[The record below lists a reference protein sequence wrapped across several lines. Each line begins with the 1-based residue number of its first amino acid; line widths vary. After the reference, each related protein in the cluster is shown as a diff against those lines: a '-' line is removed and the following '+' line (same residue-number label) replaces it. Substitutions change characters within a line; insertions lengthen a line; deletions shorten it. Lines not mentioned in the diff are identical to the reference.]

1 MSEAP
6 VDEKLAHIA
15 RRLRRIALCAELD
28 DAALADVAGL
38 AWPLVYARGAQLH
51 EPARAAGSIYLIAE
65 GRLRLYREAL
75 TGRPVTLDLVGEGE
89 VFRFLAREPDGTP
102 TSVAEVVSQRAVLYR
117 FPGPALLEVLAAQ
130 PPALL
135 RLVAELARAL
145 TRVYDDKAEV
155 GLYDVETRLA
165 RALVRLAAGGV
176 DTGGDAG
183 YVGATHEEL
192 GWHINAARE
201 DVTRYMRRFARLGLI
216 ATEPHRHGIV
226 VRDDLHRYA
235 AQRASRQR
243 MPGGS

>member
-15 RRLRRIALCAELD
+15 RRLRRVALCAELD
-28 DAALADVAGL
+28 DVALADVARL
-38 AWPLVYARGAQLH
+38 ARPLVYARGAQLH

-75 TGRPVTLDLVGEGE
+75 TGRQVTLDLVGEGE

-102 TSVAEVVSQRAVLYR
+102 TSVAEVVSQCAVLYR

-135 RLVAELARAL
+135 RLVAELVRAL
-145 TRVYDDKAEV
+145 ARVYDDKAEV

-165 RALVRLAAGGV
+165 RLLVRLA
-176 DTGGDAG
+176 TEEPE
-183 YVGATHEEL
+183 VGRPIELTHRELAWRAETRREE
-192 GWHINAARE
+192 
-201 DVTRYMRRFARLGLI
+201 VTRLLRKFACAGLI
-216 ATEPHRHGIV
+216 ATHPHRNGIV
-226 VRDDLHRYA
+226 VRDSAGLL
-235 AQRASRQR
+235 QR
-243 MPGGS
+243 

>member
-15 RRLRRIALCAELD
+15 RRLRRVALCAELD
-28 DAALADVAGL
+28 DVALADVARL
-38 AWPLVYARGAQLH
+38 ARPLVYARGAQLH

-75 TGRPVTLDLVGEGE
+75 TGRQVTLDLVGEGE

-102 TSVAEVVSQRAVLYR
+102 TSVAEVVSQCAVLYR

-145 TRVYDDKAEV
+145 ARVYDDKAEV

-165 RALVRLAAGGV
+165 RLLVRLATEGPE
-176 DTGGDAG
+176 
-183 YVGATHEEL
+183 VGRPIELTHRELAWQVETRREE
-192 GWHINAARE
+192 
-201 DVTRYMRRFARLGLI
+201 VTRLLRKFACAGLI
-216 ATEPHRHGIV
+216 ATHPHHNGIV
-226 VRDDLHRYA
+226 VRDSAGLL
-235 AQRASRQR
+235 QR
-243 MPGGS
+243 